1 MSKKIFEVESDSD
14 IEVVDEPVKLDVI
27 DEEDVLEEEVVQEKV
42 KAPKVK
48 KSKKLKVLD
57 PEDDNTEKQV
67 LDELEEPKKKR
78 KKRPPLTEERK
89 AQLLKNLEVGRK
101 KAMENRKKK
110 AQVKKIIKKK
120 KEEEMDTLIKED
132 LVAKKFEAS
141 EKNKLREDLDEMKS
155 MMKNLMEENKK
166 LKSTPPIGNQS
177 LGATPQSSQKISVE
191 QNKKLVVEN
200 SQLKQES
207 KPSSLPIP
215 KVLKVHKSKGIA
227 SRWSKYNL

>member
-1 MSKKIFEVESDSD
+1 MTKKIFEVESDSD
-14 IEVVDEPVKLDVI
+14 VEVVDEPVKLDVI
-27 DEEDVLEEEVVQEKV
+27 DEEVEEDVLEEDVLEVEEKV

-48 KSKKLKVLD
+48 KSKKTKVLD

-166 LKSTPPIGNQS
+166 LKSK
-177 LGATPQSSQKISVE
+177 PQSSSEKITVQSNKSLSDEKTPLVQK
-191 QNKKLVVEN
+191 
-200 SQLKQES
+200 SQAS
-207 KPSSLPIP
+207 APPVP

-227 SRWSKYNL
+227 SRWSKYNSQ